1 MISKE
6 EFNEEYFTDYE
17 TGIPDD
23 DDEEKNSVLNSFFKF
38 LWEAS
43 EKRKHSISS
52 DEFWEIF
59 GFFSDEDQEIV
70 EEFISEAIWDS
81 DDVIERDLEKGY
93 EVKLITKKIGTCL
106 ENGAP
111 MNIITSFKLHNSS
124 YCDWE
129 ECIYDGDLCFQLED
143 PNAKNL
149 DTPTIDWIEGE
160 IKTLQT
166 TNGKVDINEVL
177 HVLQEARK

>member
-17 TGIPDD
+17 TGVPTD
-23 DDEEKNSVLNSFFKF
+23 DDEERNSILNSFFKF

-43 EKRKHSISS
+43 DKGKHSVSS
-52 DEFWEIF
+52 DELNKVFN
-59 GFFSDEDQEIV
+59 FFNNEDQEIIN
-70 EEFISEAIWDS
+70 EFISEAIWDS
-81 DDVIERDLEKGY
+81 DEVIDRDLEKGY
-93 EVKLITKKIGTCL
+93 EVKLVIEEVGTCL
-106 ENGAP
+106 ENGVP
-111 MNIITSFKLHNSS
+111 MNIVTSFKLHNSP
-124 YCDWE
+124 YCGWD
-129 ECIYDGDLCFQLED
+129 ECIYDGDLWFQLED

-149 DTPTIDWIEGE
+149 DATTIDWIEGE
-160 IKTLQT
+160 IKQLQT